1 MSNATNLLERIYLTT
16 SRGKLVSSM
25 NSKSDIE
32 YIKKSERPLS
42 LPCFNQIPSLSY
54 FHKAGRIIVDHLA
67 FSVPLSSFKSLEL
80 AGSETTKKYRWH
92 KMPNHK
98 SWSTIQNSVAR
109 QAAIDK
115 FNTDSCDA
123 LFDRM
128 KQFTTEI
135 LGLTISA
142 PRDKGLHGY
151 QNSYR
156 LLDCTG
162 RIELG
167 FVGVGG
173 NNNTVYFQISG
184 TGCNHVF
191 DNLSPFVLHFWL
203 SKVLQVSHLTRIDL
217 AFDDFD
223 GNFDCEYAIRAYQDN
238 AFQGF
243 KGGPIPKL
251 SPCPEYQGSELVG
264 YIVKVGSRKSNTYWR
279 IYDKAAEQGLKSQV
293 WYRSEVELKSFNV
306 DALINPALAFAGLNP
321 FSASINIE
329 HGSCLRTSI
338 KRAALDMAGRIRWAR
353 QQCGRTLSDI
363 LETFGGDIFLAFG
376 ALCDERGGKFSIPDT
391 QSRLLNTHVIEVE
404 RYENANNRL

>member
-1 MSNATNLLERIYLTT
+1 MSKATNLLGRIYLTN
-16 SRGKLVSSM
+16 SRGQLVSSLG
-25 NSKSDIE
+25 SKADIQ
-32 YIKKSERPLS
+32 YIKQSSEPLN
-42 LPCFNQIPSLSY
+42 LPCFNQIPALTNAQ
-54 FHKAGRIIVDHLA
+54 KAGQVIVDHLA
-67 FSVPLSSFKSLEL
+67 FSIPLSSFKNLER
-80 AGSETTKKYRWH
+80 AGAETTKKYRWH
-92 KMPNHK
+92 KMPSSK
-98 SWSTIQNSVAR
+98 SWSNIEDVAAR
-109 QAAIDK
+109 QKAMEK
-115 FNTDSCDA
+115 FNTDSWDA

-128 KQFTTEI
+128 KQFTAEI

-142 PRDKGLHGY
+142 PRDIGFQGY

-156 LLDCTG
+156 LLDAAG

-173 NNNTVYFQISG
+173 NNNTVHFQISG
-184 TGCNHVF
+184 TGCKHVF
-191 DNLSPFVLHFWL
+191 DNLSSFVLHFWL
-203 SKVLQVSHLTRIDL
+203 AKVLQVSHLTRIDL
-217 AFDDFD
+217 AYDDFD
-223 GNFDCEYAIRAYQDN
+223 GNFDCEYAIKAYQDN

-243 KGGPIPKL
+243 KGGPVPKM

-279 IYDKAAEQGLKSQV
+279 IYDKAAEQGLKGQV

-329 HGSCLRTSI
+329 HGSCLRTSV

-363 LETFGGDIFLAFG
+363 LETFGGDIFTAFG

-391 QSRLLNTHVIEVE
+391 QSRLLNTHIREIEN
-404 RYENANNRL
+404 YENANNWL